1 MAMYSHPSGSLK
13 RRCVSTTL
21 LSPVG
26 CHCPSQ
32 PFLAV
37 GLALG
42 LNRMPLACHA
52 AAARCSTSWL
62 NFRLNIRQPVK
73 YTIFSP
79 ARIVLNWD
87 LNVVLF
93 MGMGSTF
100 EEMRPSSN
108 ADKRGDD
115 DQGDGYCAVFAHGR
129 SSTMKPYYLRC
140 DRRSQLLWIPI
151 NITCRTIDIIW
162 FRAFIDCMAFWASI
176 IWYRIVWSGR
186 IHSNTI
192 LNGSFYHGTR
202 MI

>member
-1 MAMYSHPSGSLK
+1 MGSRPFQTFMAMYSHPSGSLK

-93 MGMGSTF
+93 MGMGSSTF
-100 EEMRPSSN
+100 EEMRPTGN

-115 DQGDGYCAVFAHGR
+115 DQGNGDCAVFAHGR
-129 SSTMKPYYLRC
+129 SSTMKLQCRLQIFQSQDRDDIAYVRIPLC
-140 DRRSQLLWIPI
+140 DAFTKIAIRLY
-151 NITCRTIDIIW
+151 IIHH
-162 FRAFIDCMAFWASI
+162 RAMQKNSAQ
-176 IWYRIVWSGR
+176 
-186 IHSNTI
+186 
-192 LNGSFYHGTR
+192 
-202 MI
+202 

>member
-1 MAMYSHPSGSLK
+1 MGSRPFQTFMAMYSHPSGSLK

-93 MGMGSTF
+93 MGMGSSTF
-100 EEMRPSSN
+100 EEMRPTGN
-108 ADKRGDD
+108 PDKRGDD
-115 DQGDGYCAVFAHGR
+115 DQGDSYCAVFAHGR
-129 SSTMKPYYLRC
+129 RSTMKPCLCPCDKMTQSVDRHQPYILR
-140 DRRSQLLWIPI
+140 RVGSHIPNSYKKI
-151 NITCRTIDIIW
+151 C
-162 FRAFIDCMAFWASI
+162 
-176 IWYRIVWSGR
+176 
-186 IHSNTI
+186 HST
-192 LNGSFYHGTR
+192 
-202 MI
+202 